1 MKSKVLIL
9 MGVLSF
15 QYAFSQVP
23 SLTSTGWNWPQD
35 PQDRKTAEEK
45 YVLYTDMFNL
55 GNFKAA
61 EVPFLWLLEKCPD
74 LNPSLYIN
82 GAKIFENLADAETNA
97 GQKKIY
103 ADSCLMLYDLRIKY
117 FDEEA
122 NVLNR
127 KAFYAYKFKYDDTSY
142 YPQLFELFQKAF
154 KLNKGDFLD
163 NNLVAYMDVVRRY
176 KQAGGKLTDDQILDI
191 YDTLSDVIDYK
202 IQKAT
207 KMGKNVDYLNTS
219 LDQIN
224 QLLPTIINVSCE
236 FIDSN
241 LLPKMLQNP
250 NDLKMAKN
258 VFKLAYAQKCF
269 DGKAFLQ
276 SAIIVQK
283 NDPQFGMA
291 KLIGDRYYSQEDF
304 KNAILYYDQALDET
318 DENTKKADIYLKEAD
333 IYSRQGEKQTARDQA
348 EKCIKVDPSKNECYT
363 TIGNLY
369 FNSFNECKQEVNPV
383 QDRAVYIAA
392 YEMYR
397 KAGNKE
403 GMANAKAQFP
413 SNEDIFTYNMH
424 VGDPIKVGCW
434 INEVVTIQK
443 RE

>member
-9 MGVLSF
+9 IGVLSF

-61 EVPFLWLLEKCPD
+61 ENPFLWLLNKCPD

-82 GAKIFENLADAETNA
+82 GAKIFENLADGEKDVA
-97 GQKKIY
+97 KKKVY
-103 ADSCLMLYDLRIKY
+103 ADSCLLLYDMRIKY

-127 KAFYAYKFKYDDTSY
+127 KAFYAYKYKYDDKSY
-142 YPQLFELFQKAF
+142 YPKLFELFQKAF
-154 KLNKGDFLD
+154 KLNKENFLD
-163 NNLVAYMDVVRRY
+163 NNLVAYLDVVRRY
-176 KQAGGKLTDDQILDI
+176 KMTGGNLTDSQVLDI
-191 YDTLSDVIDYK
+191 YDTLTDVIDYK
-202 IQKAT
+202 IKQAT
-207 KMGKNVDYLNTS
+207 AKGKNVDYLNTS
-219 LDQIN
+219 LEQIN
-224 QLLPTIINVSCE
+224 QILPTIVNVDCD
-236 FIDSN
+236 FIDNN
-241 LLPKMLQNP
+241 LLPKLLENP
-250 NDLKMAKN
+250 SDLKQAKN
-258 VFKLAYAQKCF
+258 VFKLAFAQKCSE
-269 DGKAFLQ
+269 GKALLQ
-276 SAIIVQK
+276 SAVIVQK
-283 NDPQFGMA
+283 NEPTFGMA
-291 KLIGDRYYSQEDF
+291 VLIGDRYLKQEDY
-304 KNAILYYDQALDET
+304 KNALTYYDQALDET
-318 DENTKKADIYLKEAD
+318 DENTKKADVYLKEAS
-333 IYSRQGEKQTARDQA
+333 IYAQLGEKQNARDQA
-348 EKCIKVDPSKNECYT
+348 EKCVKVDPSKGECYT
-363 TIGNLY
+363 VIGNLY
-369 FNSFNECKQEVNPV
+369 FNSFNECKKEVNPV
-383 QDRAVYIAA
+383 EDRAVYIAA

-397 KAGNKE
+397 KAGNRE

-413 SNEDIFTYNMH
+413 SNEDIFTYGMH